1 MNKITILAFAGFQR
15 KFGEKNT
22 VISPKGTTVL
32 SILRTFAETI
42 PAACDE
48 LFDGT
53 DLRRHVILMYNH
65 ERIDTEDAEKI
76 VVSDGDEI
84 GLYPPVSGG

>member
-1 MNKITILAFAGFQR
+1 MNRIAILAFAGFR
-15 KFGEKNT
+15 EKFGEKNT
-22 VISPKGTTVL
+22 VVSPQGTTVL
-32 SILRTFAETI
+32 SILRIFAEII

-53 DLRRHVILMYNH
+53 NLRGHVILMYNH
-65 ERIDTEDAEKI
+65 ERIDVEDAEKI